1 MPDDNLRYSQKDVI
15 AAAAT
20 ASAINEGREEK
31 MRWIIMIGN
40 TRKTSTTKAILYRV
54 HATKDGFI
62 YRRSS
67 ICCKSP
73 PK

>member
-15 AAAAT
+15 AAAA

-40 TRKTSTTKAILYRV
+40 TRKTSTTKAILFRV

-62 YRRSS
+62 YKYPQT
-67 ICCKSP
+67 IP
-73 PK
+73 I